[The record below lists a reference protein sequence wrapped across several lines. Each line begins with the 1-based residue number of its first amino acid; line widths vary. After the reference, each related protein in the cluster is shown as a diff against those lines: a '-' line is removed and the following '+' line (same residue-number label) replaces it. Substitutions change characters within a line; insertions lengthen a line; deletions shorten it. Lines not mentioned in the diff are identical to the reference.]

1 MSTAIL
7 ALHIGRKQRACTA
20 LIHHYLC
27 SDLHGRRRN
36 YYNFETVARERQ
48 SNCTKIVQRQYVI
61 RMQNKHLIDRS
72 TQSVKIRICTIILRC
87 PCSILA
93 AVFLP
98 LKIVRSS
105 QQKCRSQE
113 SGLRRYA
120 WRTASQFR
128 TELVPHPYEK
138 VILNSHTTS
147 SIVNKWCKMDLG
159 ERPKIPCLFNIEN
172 FSLRTNE
179 QTWSESEHSEF
190 VPGLV

>member
-1 MSTAIL
+1 MISTDPSL
-7 ALHIGRKQRACTA
+7 PP
-20 LIHHYLC
+20 
-27 SDLHGRRRN
+27 DLHDCCRY

-48 SNCTKIVQRQYVI
+48 SNCTKIVQRQYGI

-72 TQSVKIRICTIILRC
+72 TQSVKVRNCAIGLRC
-87 PCSILA
+87 PCIILA

-105 QQKCRSQE
+105 QQKCTSKE
-113 SGLRRYA
+113 SGLRRYG

-147 SIVNKWCKMDLG
+147 SIVNK
-159 ERPKIPCLFNIEN
+159 
-172 FSLRTNE
+172 T
-179 QTWSESEHSEF
+179 
-190 VPGLV
+190 